1 MEKYSVR
8 PLKADK
14 NITVTVPGSKSITN
28 RALLLA
34 ALGKGPCLLKG
45 VLFSEDSRAFL
56 GCLKALSF
64 NLDINEDKKTV
75 LIGGTGGEIPNK
87 KATLYVGSAGTAARF
102 LTVFLA
108 FAGGEYEMTSS
119 PQMEKRPMEPLLS
132 SLREAGVKIE
142 CLKEEGHFPFIIK
155 SEGVNVKAMETDT
168 TVSSQFA
175 SAMLMSAPLLKGGL
189 NVKLTGSRTDG
200 AYIKITLK
208 MMEQFGIKYV
218 KNDTTVTIPHAEF
231 TNIKEY
237 EIEPDVSGAAYFY
250 AMSPIC
256 SKNVCVR
263 GVHLTSMQGDI
274 KFLKALETLGCRIK
288 ETDEGILMLPPEPSA
303 SGAAT
308 DSASAGADT
317 SPVSYP
323 GISINMNDFSDQ
335 ALTMAVVLAFA
346 SSEST
351 ISGIGHI
358 KAQECDRMAAIVNNL
373 KAIGCECEMTD
384 EESIRIIPASLSGR
398 KMHGSE
404 IETYEDHRV
413 AMSFALAG
421 LRVPGIIIKNPLCCR
436 KTFENY
442 FEVLDSLCD
451 F

>member
-64 NLDINEDKKTV
+64 NLEINEDKKTV
-75 LIGGTGGEIPNK
+75 LIGGTGGAIPNK

-132 SLREAGVKIE
+132 SLRAAGVKIE

-155 SEGVNVKAMETDT
+155 SEGVNANEMETDT

-175 SAMLMSAPLLKGGL
+175 SAMLMSAPLLKDGL

-256 SKNVCVR
+256 SKNICVR

-288 ETDEGILMLPPEPSA
+288 ETDEGILMLPPSK
-303 SGAAT
+303 
-308 DSASAGADT
+308 
-317 SPVSYP
+317 VSYP

-346 SSEST
+346 SSGST

-373 KAIGCECEMTD
+373 KAIGCGCEMTD

-398 KMHGSE
+398 KMRGSE